1 MDGYCSRSPLTL
13 IYLFLQIIE
22 ILAPLVSTG
31 FTDFVV
37 LYDKFGEQGGL
48 PVCCGTAVLC
58 SGMTV
63 ISLVSFSP
71 RIVLVFCQVAGL
83 WRTGQL
89 TSAGIVLHEEL
100 IQSAPTSAHTNH
112 HGGPQD
118 PHQTQLL
125 GISKLKMG
133 NHEYELFHSET
144 QTQIL
149 PGIFPLR
156 PGRP

>member
-13 IYLFLQIIE
+13 INLFLQIIE

-83 WRTGQL
+83 WRTLEDWTTYLGRDRSSRG
-89 TSAGIVLHEEL
+89 THPER
-100 IQSAPTSAHTNH
+100 TN
-112 HGGPQD
+112 
-118 PHQTQLL
+118 
-125 GISKLKMG
+125 
-133 NHEYELFHSET
+133 
-144 QTQIL
+144 
-149 PGIFPLR
+149 LR
-156 PGRP
+156 PHEPSRWTSGFSPDATSGNLRTGKGKENEIRCSTGTLRL